1 MYQPNSP
8 YGAPPV
14 NYGYPQQTPFSE
26 KPGIPND
33 PALAPVTV
41 STQEQYPPHTTP
53 PDKKL
58 TRSRCGFVTAGFFF
72 LALYS
77 TVMSGL
83 WLATA
88 IVQPRWGD
96 MISAKKGRLSP
107 SNAALISQLLSKTIE
122 ISFATVFIGYIGQ
135 VLSRRAMASN
145 TKGITLADMTMKK
158 WVVQPGSVFTH
169 LGAVSLAGFTFLG
182 VMSFA
187 VLIATFLY
195 TTASEALVAP
205 KLKYSPW
212 KDANLQATVHTWYG
226 NPVYAARQCQPL
238 LKQNPGSDTDLWD
251 MESYYEFFNCL
262 ILQFSSQSSHDL
274 YSYLIDWNNTDA
286 TGIELANRPAG
297 STMVDNNVTMQASWV
312 DAKYKDVP
320 ELYKKWGR
328 IIDNATIALP
338 HPRVWEAFRSP
349 SNGILQPEDLGG
361 LGGINI
367 KARVSSPA
375 LNVLCVNMDGN
386 ELQPIISETWSDG
399 EDKNTTERRQEK
411 PVRPGST
418 VVDDIFGWTDLGG
431 RGRPLFTKASEP
443 YPEDYGM
450 LFPEMVGSDG
460 ATQYILTKAPN
471 FGNYTLCQLRTW
483 LSADCSTHLS
493 IGGTPQP
500 ALEAHCADTTEK
512 AALVDESIGFS
523 VMGPILAEALKLFNV
538 DTLGLSSNPSLVT
551 RLALKTPE
559 LPADFPSMA
568 EAFCVFTLASLSSSA
583 LGTTFQHKWDYGAF
597 DPRANKDLFH
607 DYGRVEVF
615 HASISSQQY
624 TSGHIDDWQKA
635 FYAVLAFVFVTNLM
649 CLLYFVF
656 HFGLVADFTEP
667 ENHFALAINSPPTER
682 MVGSAVDGPHR
693 SHMAVRW
700 RISAVA
706 NSSGYCFEP
715 VSRESAGNTQTT
727 SGVYQQVSPH
737 E

>member
-1 MYQPNSP
+1 MYQPNNL
-8 YGAPPV
+8 YGQPPV
-14 NYGYPQQTPFSE
+14 NYGYPQPTQFPE

-33 PALAPVTV
+33 PALPPVTV
-41 STQEQYPPHTTP
+41 STQEQYPPRTTP

-58 TRSRCGFVTAGFFF
+58 SRSRCGFVTAGFFF
-72 LALYS
+72 LALYA

-96 MISAKKGRLSP
+96 VISAKKGRLSP

-122 ISFATVFIGYIGQ
+122 ISFATVFIGYLGQ

-145 TKGITLADMTMKK
+145 TKGITLADMTMKR
-158 WVVQPGSVFTH
+158 WVVQPGSVLTH
-169 LGAVSLAGFTFLG
+169 IGAVSLAGFTFLG
-182 VMSFA
+182 VMTFA

-195 TTASEALVAP
+195 TTASEALVSP

-212 KDANLQATVHTWYG
+212 KDANLKATVHTWYG

-238 LKQNPGSDTDLWD
+238 LKQNLGSDIDLWD
-251 MESYYEFFNCL
+251 QAEVYFAFFNCL

-274 YSYLIDWNNTDA
+274 YSYLTDWNNTDT
-286 TGIELANRPAG
+286 TGLEFVDRPAG

-328 IIDNATIALP
+328 IVDNATIALP

-349 SNGILQPEDLGG
+349 ANGILQPEDLGG
-361 LGGINI
+361 LGGINM
-367 KARVSSPA
+367 KARVSSPT
-375 LNVLCVNMDGN
+375 LNALCVNMDGN
-386 ELQPIISETWSDG
+386 ELQPIVTESWPGD
-399 EDKNTTERRQEK
+399 DKNASERMQERRAE
-411 PVRPGST
+411 PGST
-418 VVDDIFGWTDLGG
+418 VVDEIFGWADEGG
-431 RGRPLFTKASEP
+431 RGRPQFDK
-443 YPEDYGM
+443 YPETYGL
-450 LFPEMVGSDG
+450 LFPEASGTDG
-460 ATQYILTKAPN
+460 TAQYILIKAPN
-471 FGNYTLCQLRTW
+471 FANYTLCQLRTW
-483 LSADCSTHLS
+483 LSANCSTHLS
-493 IGGTPQP
+493 VGGTQQQ
-500 ALEAHCADTTEK
+500 ALEAHCLDTAEK
-512 AALVDESIGFS
+512 EERIDESIGFG
-523 VMGPILAEALKLFNV
+523 VMGGILADALKLFNV
-538 DTLGLSSNPSLVT
+538 DTLGLSSNPNLLT

-559 LPADFPSMA
+559 LPTDLPSMA

-583 LGTTFQHKWDYGAF
+583 LGTTFQHKWDYGAY
-597 DPRANKDLFH
+597 DPRANKDAFY
-607 DYGRVEVF
+607 DYNRVEVF

-667 ENHFALAINSPPTER
+667 ENHFALAINSPPTEK

-693 SHMAVRW
+693 SHMAVHW
-700 RISAVA
+700 RISAIS

-715 VSRESAGNTQTT
+715 VSPELAGNTQT
-727 SGVYQQVSPH
+727 SGVYQRVSPQ

>member
-14 NYGYPQQTPFSE
+14 NYGYPQQTQFSE
-26 KPGIPND
+26 KPGIPNN
-33 PALAPVTV
+33 PAIAPVTV
-41 STQEQYPPHTTP
+41 SAQEQYLPRTTP

-107 SNAALISQLLSKTIE
+107 SNAALVSQLLSKTIE
-122 ISFATVFIGYIGQ
+122 ISFATVFIGYLGQ
-135 VLSRRAMASN
+135 VLSRRAMTSN
-145 TKGITLADMTMKK
+145 TKGITLADMSMKN

-182 VMSFA
+182 VMTFA

-212 KDANLQATVHTWYG
+212 KDATLAATVHTWYG

-238 LKQNPGSDTDLWD
+238 LKQNPGPDTDLDD
-251 MESYYEFFNCL
+251 MESFFEFYNCL

-297 STMVDNNVTMQASWV
+297 STMVDNNITMEASWV
-312 DAKYKDVP
+312 DVKYKDVP

-367 KARVSSPA
+367 KARVSSPK

-386 ELQPIISETWSDG
+386 ELQPIVSETWPDG
-399 EDKNTTERRQEK
+399 EDKNSTQQREENEAK
-411 PVRPGST
+411 PGST
-418 VVDDIFGWTDLGG
+418 VVDDIFGWDASNK
-431 RGRPLFTKASEP
+431 RGRPLFSEVN
-443 YPEDYGM
+443 E
-450 LFPEMVGSDG
+450 
-460 ATQYILTKAPN
+460 
-471 FGNYTLCQLRTW
+471 
-483 LSADCSTHLS
+483 
-493 IGGTPQP
+493 P
-500 ALEAHCADTTEK
+500 AL
-512 AALVDESIGFS
+512 
-523 VMGPILAEALKLFNV
+523 
-538 DTLGLSSNPSLVT
+538 
-551 RLALKTPE
+551 
-559 LPADFPSMA
+559 
-568 EAFCVFTLASLSSSA
+568 
-583 LGTTFQHKWDYGAF
+583 
-597 DPRANKDLFH
+597 
-607 DYGRVEVF
+607 
-615 HASISSQQY
+615 
-624 TSGHIDDWQKA
+624 
-635 FYAVLAFVFVTNLM
+635 
-649 CLLYFVF
+649 
-656 HFGLVADFTEP
+656 
-667 ENHFALAINSPPTER
+667 PT
-682 MVGSAVDGPHR
+682 
-693 SHMAVRW
+693 
-700 RISAVA
+700 
-706 NSSGYCFEP
+706 
-715 VSRESAGNTQTT
+715 
-727 SGVYQQVSPH
+727 
-737 E
+737 